1 MSIKGLKKSLAIF
14 LTIMVVLQT
23 FLSGIV
29 VSAAGENSVSDA
41 ASVKLI
47 DKGSFWSYSDE
58 GLDYGYAMKGSFD
71 FSNWKAG
78 AAPFGYKVTGGVTT
92 GDVAPQTD
100 FGKVSTVLS
109 FGGNDKKKHI
119 TTYFSKTVPISDT
132 GAYESYKATLGVDDG
147 IVLYANGIEV
157 YRAGMSVTEATYTT
171 YATSNKTDPVVY
183 KEDLSVNLKAALKN
197 GDNVITA
204 EIHNS
209 TDSSSDLYFDMEL
222 TAALKQSGSCGTGN
236 GPGTGAA
243 DGKNIV
249 LLPPNAAW
257 KYLDN
262 GTDQATA
269 WRGEQFADSSWS
281 VQAGPF
287 GYPAGKATDAFGSV
301 KQPIS
306 YGNNAS
312 MKYRTSY
319 FRTTID
325 VKNLVDYKKIAGT
338 FGMDD
343 GAVLYVNGK
352 EVYRFNMPEGEPN
365 FQTLSSTTINEP
377 ATETVDLTSALN
389 GVLHNGINVLAAEV
403 HQRSDSSSD
412 LYWDMKLV
420 ANPDETP
427 SGGGGIKGP
436 VVPTAIALTFNG
448 DPKTSQGFGWY
459 TDPSITGTKLEV
471 AESAKVVNGTFPA
484 GDARTFEG
492 TALPVSV
499 YQSSSDKN
507 SGKFTTYASHK
518 VTATGLKAGTDYSYR
533 IGDGQDGHWS
543 DIRSFTTGGAGNA
556 FTFLYTTDPQGTT
569 ESEYVT
575 WKHTLEEAL
584 GKFPASKFVTI
595 TGDLVDNGDIE
606 NQWMWLLNQPK
617 EIFSK
622 LPIVPAL
629 GNHESKANNN
639 FTYHFNVPNTSNT
652 EAKPDGSVYA
662 FDYGPAHFM
671 VMNTEYNEAKGI
683 DTVYKKQEE
692 WLRAEAAKTDKKWKI
707 VMFHKSPYSVANHT
721 NDSDVLFF
729 RKKLTALFDELG
741 IDVVLSGHDHTYTR
755 TYPMFDNVP
764 EKTSTNENNQIINP
778 KGTLYLVSNAAG
790 DKRYTPKAGPFPFA
804 AKYGQ
809 PGKEMFTGITVED
822 NSMSFQVYTTTEK
835 GSTDLYDQF
844 SIQKTDA
851 KPNPVRDARMSTI
864 QNGQSTLTWNAP
876 QGGPE
881 PEAYR
886 IYEKNDQMGANW
898 NARVVP
904 AGGSATYAL
913 ANLDPSKTYRFAI
926 KAVSGKNS
934 SDEVIAA
941 YGNSGGGNG
950 GDGGGSGGG
959 GNNSDNG
966 NTGGAG
972 NGNSGSGS
980 SNGNSGSNN
989 GNTGNTGNSG
999 NNGNPNTGGGEIA
1012 PKPQVELTDIKDHWA
1027 YSVIT
1032 QAVEKGFI
1040 AGYEDGSFKPDKQ
1053 INRVEMVS
1061 MLVKALRLKGAG
1073 ASLTF
1078 TDADLVPD
1086 WAQSYVSQAVSAG
1099 LIDGFSDNT
1108 LRPNQSLSRLE
1119 LVTLIVRASKIAV
1132 DPKAEP
1138 TFSDADKIP
1147 SWGAPYVA
1155 AAAKAGLIQGRDNNE
1170 FEPMATATRA
1180 ESATTILSLLK
1191 HLKI

>member
-1 MSIKGLKKSLAIF
+1 M
-14 LTIMVVLQT
+14 LQT

-29 VSAAGENSVSDA
+29 VSAAGEPSVTVA

-47 DKGSFWSYSDE
+47 DKGSLWSYSDE
-58 GLDYGYAMKGSFD
+58 GLDYGYAMKSPFD
-71 FSNWKAG
+71 FSKWKVS
-78 AAPFGYKVTGGVTT
+78 AAPFGYKVTGGVAT
-92 GDVAPQTD
+92 GDVGPQTD
-100 FGKVSTVLS
+100 FGKAATVLS
-109 FGGNDKKKHI
+109 FGGNEKKKHI

-132 GAYESYKATLGVDDG
+132 AAYESYKAALGVDDG

-171 YATSNKTDPVVY
+171 YATSNKSDPVVY

-209 TDSSSDLYFDMEL
+209 SDSSSDLYFDMEL
-222 TAALKQSGSCGTGN
+222 TAVLKQSGNGGTG
-236 GPGTGAA
+236 GGSGTGPA

-249 LLPPNAAW
+249 LLPQNAAW

-262 GTDQATA
+262 GTDQAAA
-269 WRGEQFADSSWS
+269 WRGDQFADSAWNT
-281 VQAGPF
+281 QNGPF

-325 VKNLVDYKKIAGT
+325 VKNLVDYKKIVGT
-338 FGMDD
+338 FGIDD
-343 GAVLYVNGK
+343 GAVLYINGK
-352 EVYRFNMPEGEPN
+352 EVYRFNMPDGEPN
-365 FQTLSSTTINEP
+365 FQTLSSATINEP
-377 ATETVDLTSALN
+377 ATETADLTAVLN
-389 GVLHNGINVLAAEV
+389 GVLHNGVNVLAAEV

-436 VVPTAIALTFNG
+436 VVPSAVALTFNG
-448 DPKTSQGFGWY
+448 DPKTSQGFAWY
-459 TDPSITGTKLEV
+459 TDPSVTGTKLEI

-484 GDARTFEG
+484 GTAQTFEG

-499 YQSSSDKN
+499 YQSSSDKS

-518 VTATGLKAGTDYSYR
+518 VTASGLKPGTTYSYR

-543 DIRSFTTGGAGNA
+543 DIRSFTTEGSGDS

-584 GKFPASKFVTI
+584 NKFPTSKFVTI

-617 EIFSK
+617 DLFSK
-622 LPIVPAL
+622 LPVVPAL

-639 FTYHFNVPNTSNT
+639 FTYHFNLPNTSNT
-652 EAKPDGSVYA
+652 EAKPDGSVYS

-671 VMNTEYNEAKGI
+671 VINTEYNEAKGI

-707 VMFHKSPYSVANHT
+707 VMFHKSPYSVASHT

-764 EKTSTNENNQIINP
+764 EKTSTNENNQIIDP

-809 PGKEMFTGITVED
+809 PGKEMFTGITVTD
-822 NSMSFQVYTTTEK
+822 NSMSFQVYTTTET
-835 GSTDLYDQF
+835 GTTDLYDQF
-844 SIQKTDA
+844 SVQKTDA

-876 QGGPE
+876 QGGPA
-881 PEAYR
+881 PTAYR
-886 IYEKNDQMGANW
+886 IYEKNDQLGANW

-904 AGGSATYAL
+904 TVSSATYAL
-913 ANLDPSKTYRFAI
+913 TNLNPSKTYQFAI
-926 KAVSGKNS
+926 KAMSGKNS
-934 SDEVIAA
+934 SDEVIAV
-941 YGNSGGGNG
+941 YGNSGN
-950 GDGGGSGGG
+950 DGGG
-959 GNNSDNG
+959 NS
-966 NTGGAG
+966 G
-972 NGNSGSGS
+972 NGNNGSGD
-980 SNGNSGSNN
+980 NA
-989 GNTGNTGNSG
+989 GNTGNNGTNGNNSNSG
-999 NNGNPNTGGGEIA
+999 NNGSNNGSGNNGNTNTGGGKPT
-1012 PKPQVELTDIKDHWA
+1012 PKPQVQLTDIKDHWA
-1027 YSVIT
+1027 YSVII
-1032 QAVEKGFI
+1032 QALEKGFI

-1053 INRVEMVS
+1053 INRIEIIS
-1061 MLVKALRLKGAG
+1061 MLARALQLKDTGADV
-1073 ASLTF
+1073 AF
-1078 TDADLVPD
+1078 TDAQTVPE
-1086 WAQSYVSQAVSAG
+1086 WAQVYVSQAVSAG
-1099 LIDGFSDNT
+1099 LIDGFSDHT

-1119 LVTLIVRASKIAV
+1119 LVTLIVRASKITV
-1132 DPKAEP
+1132 DPNAEP
-1138 TFSDADKIP
+1138 AFSDSDKIP

-1155 AAAKAGLIQGRDNNE
+1155 AAAKEGLIQGMGDNK
-1170 FEPMATATRA
+1170 FAPDATATRA
-1180 ESATTILSLLK
+1180 ESVTMIASLLK
-1191 HLKI
+1191 YLKK